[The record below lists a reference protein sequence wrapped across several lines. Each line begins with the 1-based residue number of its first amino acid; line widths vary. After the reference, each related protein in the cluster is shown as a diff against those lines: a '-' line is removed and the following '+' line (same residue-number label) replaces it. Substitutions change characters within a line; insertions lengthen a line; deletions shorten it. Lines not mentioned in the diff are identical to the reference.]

1 MARIAIDHIL
11 CPMDFSPQSQQAYN
25 YAVALA
31 RWYDA
36 RITVTHVVATR
47 HAVETIPS
55 FPAATL
61 PPAAVDELRRTL
73 AQDLERY
80 VQTPEAS
87 GLRIDVMVQEAPSV
101 QQEILVQ
108 ANMLDSDLIVIST
121 HGLGGL
127 DRLVL
132 GSVTEHVLRNASAP
146 VLVIPPHSTAAPL
159 SASQVRFRR
168 ILCPVDFS
176 TGSQAGLSFAI
187 SLAEEAD
194 AALTLLHVIDDSYTS
209 DLTLSAR
216 DVEVLQQRC
225 VDDLQR
231 MIPAEVPTYCSV
243 DFVVS
248 VGRPAR
254 EILSLA
260 TLRTTELIVMG
271 VQGRNALD
279 RLVFGSTTHAVIRA
293 ANCPILTVRGLEKAR
308 SRDPQHRLE
317 A

>member
-11 CPMDFSPQSQQAYN
+11 CPIDFSPQSQQAYN

-36 RITVTHVVATR
+36 RITVIHVVATR
-47 HAVETIPS
+47 PAVETIPS
-55 FPAATL
+55 IHAATL

-73 AQDLERY
+73 ARDLERY
-80 VQTPEAS
+80 VRTPEAS
-87 GLRIDVMVQEAPSV
+87 GLRINVMVQEAPSV
-101 QQEILVQ
+101 HQEILVQ
-108 ANMLDSDLIVIST
+108 ARMLDSDLIVIST

-132 GSVTEHVLRNASAP
+132 GSVTEQVLRHASAP
-146 VLVIPPHSTAAPL
+146 VLVIPPHSTAATL
-159 SASQVRFRR
+159 SATQVRFKR

-176 TGSQAGLSFAI
+176 TGSQAGLSYAI

-194 AALTLLHVIDDSYTS
+194 AALTLLHVIDDLAS
-209 DLTLSAR
+209 DLTLSAK

-225 VDDLQR
+225 IDDLQR
-231 MIPAEVPTYCSV
+231 MIPADVSTYCSV

-248 VGRPAR
+248 EGRPAR

-260 TLRTTELIVMG
+260 TSRTTELIVMG

-293 ANCPILTVRGLEKAR
+293 ANCPILTVRCLERAR
-308 SRDPQHRLE
+308 LRDPQHRLE